1 MSHLLIV
8 PVVTGGCAA
17 GSAGG
22 YNWEATPSGETA
34 SVACHEGYSGSATR
48 ACVDDEWGT
57 VDDTGCSIEYVA
69 FFILQYVTR
78 VVLVKLEVM
87 NGKKLFP

>member
-1 MSHLLIV
+1 MHVILVVIGKHLQVNAVRKSMSHLLIV

-48 ACVDDEWGT
+48 ACVDDEWGA

-69 FFILQYVTR
+69 FFIL
-78 VVLVKLEVM
+78 
-87 NGKKLFP
+87 